1 MDSSHSKRTVRTP
14 VVVAAA
20 VAFFGV
26 MAMLVVDHGPWSR
39 PHVQSAEVDYTT
51 TGAAARAVGATVTPT
66 APKPE
71 LEPVAPGPKP
81 AQPADPA
88 PAAGTR

>member
-1 MDSSHSKRTVRTP
+1 MDSSHSKRTIRTP

-51 TGAAARAVGATVTPT
+51 TGAAARAVV
-66 APKPE
+66 
-71 LEPVAPGPKP
+71 V
-81 AQPADPA
+81 
-88 PAAGTR
+88 